1 MNQERNRADLIV
13 GLQWGD
19 EGKGKIVDH
28 MAQTHDIVCR
38 FAGGHNAGHTI
49 VVEDTKY
56 ALHLIPSGVLNP
68 DARNVVGNGVVLSP
82 VDFIG
87 EMRQFDD
94 LEGRLFLSD
103 KAHLLLPYHALID
116 QARERM
122 KGDMAIGT
130 TGKGIGPA
138 YGDKIARVG
147 HRLGEL
153 LDPEKLADKIVHHFE
168 ENRAIFE
175 VMGVA
180 SPQRE
185 ELLEELR
192 GYRDTLAPYIVDTTL
207 LVWKALEDGEK
218 MLLEGAQGTMLD
230 IDHGTYPYVTSSTT
244 VSAGA
249 CSGLGLNPKDI
260 GKVTGI
266 AKAYC
271 TRVGNG
277 PFPSE
282 DFGEEGE
289 RLRKNGHEF
298 GTTTGRPRRCGW
310 FDAVAMKHAVRING
324 VDQVALMKLDVL
336 DGFDEIKVC
345 VAYEVDGREIDY
357 VPCNLEDATPVYK
370 RFPGWKRTEGIREFD
385 ELPDT
390 ARAYIQALEAMVG
403 AKMGIISTSP
413 QREDTIIR
421 REAE

>member
-1 MNQERNRADLIV
+1 MAKQADLIV

-28 MAQTHDIVCR
+28 MAQTHDYVCR

-49 VVEDTKY
+49 VIGEKTY

-68 DARNVVGNGVVLSP
+68 EAKNVVGNGVVLSP
-82 VDFIG
+82 VDFIR
-87 EMRQFDD
+87 EMEQFDD

-122 KGDMAIGT
+122 KGDLAIGT

-138 YGDKIARVG
+138 YGDKVARVG
-147 HRLGEL
+147 HRVGEL
-153 LDPEKLADKIVHHFE
+153 LDPAKLTAKIVAYFAM
-168 ENRAIFE
+168 NQAIFDA
-175 VMGVA
+175 MGVELPSEA
-180 SPQRE
+180 
-185 ELLEELR
+185 ELLEQLE
-192 GYRDTLAPYIVDTTL
+192 GYKAVLEPYITDTTL
-207 LVWKALEDGEK
+207 LVWDAMDADKK
-218 MLLEGAQGTMLD
+218 VLLEGAQGTMLD

-249 CSGLGLNPKDI
+249 ASGLGIAPRDI
-260 GKVTGI
+260 GRITGI

-282 DFGEEGE
+282 DFGDEGQ
-289 RLRKNGHEF
+289 RLRDNGHEY

-310 FDAVAMKHAVRING
+310 FDAVAMRHAVRING
-324 VDQVALMKLDVL
+324 ADQIALMKLDVL
-336 DGFDEIKVC
+336 DGFDEVKVC
-345 VAYEVDGREIDY
+345 IAYEVGGKQIDY
-357 VPCNLEDATPVYK
+357 VPYDLEDATPIYQT
-370 RFPGWKRTEGIREFD
+370 FPGWDKTEGVRVFD
-385 ELPDT
+385 DLPPT
-390 ARAYIQALEAMVG
+390 AKSYITALEEMVG
-403 AKMGIISTSP
+403 ARMGIISTSP
-413 QREDTIIR
+413 EREDTIVR
-421 REAE
+421 K

>member
-1 MNQERNRADLIV
+1 MSKKADLIV

-28 MAQTHDIVCR
+28 MAQTHDYVCR

-49 VVEDTKY
+49 VVGEKKY

-68 DARNVVGNGVVLSP
+68 KAKNIVGNGVVLSP
-82 VDFIG
+82 PDFIK
-87 EMRQFDD
+87 EMSQFDD
-94 LEGRLFLSD
+94 LEGRLFISD
-103 KAHLLLPYHALID
+103 KAHLLLPYHAAID

-122 KGDMAIGT
+122 KGDKAIGT

-138 YGDKIARVG
+138 YGDKVARVG
-147 HRLGEL
+147 HRVGEL
-153 LDPEKLADKIVHHFE
+153 HHPRKLADKILAYFAMNRPVFE
-168 ENRAIFE
+168 A
-175 VMGVA
+175 MGVEV
-180 SPQRE
+180 PE
-185 ELLEELR
+185 EQALYHQLVEYKEALE
-192 GYRDTLAPYIVDTTL
+192 PYITDTTL
-207 LVWKALEDGEK
+207 LVWRALEEGSR

-260 GKVTGI
+260 GRITGI

-282 DFGEEGE
+282 DFGEAGQ
-289 RLRKNGHEF
+289 RLRDNGHEY

-310 FDAVAMKHAVRING
+310 FDAVAMHHAVRING

-336 DGFDEIKVC
+336 DGFEEIRVC
-345 VAYEVDGREIDY
+345 VAYEFEGKEIDY
-357 VPCNLEDATPVYK
+357 VPYDLEDVRPVY
-370 RFPGWKRTEGIREFD
+370 RVFEGWKKSEGARSFD
-385 ELPDT
+385 ELPEN
-390 ARAYIQALEAMVG
+390 ARVYIESLEELIG
-403 AKMGIISTSP
+403 CRIGIISTSP
-413 QREDTIIR
+413 EREDTIVR
-421 REAE
+421 

>member
-1 MNQERNRADLIV
+1 MSKADLIV

-28 MAQTHDIVCR
+28 MAQTHDFVCR

-49 VVEDTKY
+49 VIGEEKY

-68 DARNVVGNGVVLSP
+68 EAKNIVGNGVVLSP
-82 VDFIG
+82 VDFLK
-87 EMRQFDD
+87 EMEQFDD

-103 KAHLLLPYHALID
+103 KAHILLPYHAQID
-116 QARERM
+116 QARERL
-122 KGDMAIGT
+122 KGDKAIGT

-138 YGDKIARVG
+138 YGDKVARVG

-153 LDPEKLADKIVHHFE
+153 LHPEKLTAKIMEFFAINKPVFDAMGVEAPDERELLAELTHYKEVLSPYICDTTQLMWEILDADKKV
-168 ENRAIFE
+168 
-175 VMGVA
+175 
-180 SPQRE
+180 
-185 ELLEELR
+185 
-192 GYRDTLAPYIVDTTL
+192 
-207 LVWKALEDGEK
+207 
-218 MLLEGAQGTMLD
+218 LLEGAQGTMLD

-249 CSGLGLNPKDI
+249 CSGLGINPKDI
-260 GKVTGI
+260 GTVTGI

-282 DFGEEGE
+282 DLGEEGD

-310 FDAVAMKHAVRING
+310 FDAVAMRHAVRVNG

-345 VAYEVDGREIDY
+345 VAYTFEGKEINY
-357 VPCNLEDATPVYK
+357 VPYDLEEVTPVYQT
-370 RFPGWKRTEGIREFD
+370 FPGWEKTEGVRTFEA
-385 ELPDT
+385 LPET
-390 ARAYIQALEAMVG
+390 AKAYIEALEAMIG
-403 AKMGIISTSP
+403 TKIGIISTSP
-413 QREDTIIR
+413 EREDTIIR
-421 REAE
+421 

>member
-1 MNQERNRADLIV
+1 MSNQADLIV

-28 MAQTHDIVCR
+28 MAQTHDYVCR

-49 VVEDTKY
+49 VVGEKKY

-68 DARNVVGNGVVLSP
+68 EAKNIVGNGVVLSP
-82 VDFIG
+82 ADFIK
-87 EMRQFDD
+87 EMSQFDD
-94 LEGRLFLSD
+94 LEGRLFISD
-103 KAHLLLPYHALID
+103 KAHLLLPYHAAID

-122 KGDMAIGT
+122 KGDKAIGT

-138 YGDKIARVG
+138 YGDKVARVG
-147 HRLGEL
+147 HRIGEL
-153 LDPEKLADKIVHHFE
+153 HHPRKLADKILDFFAMNRPVFE
-168 ENRAIFE
+168 A
-175 VMGVA
+175 MGVEA
-180 SPQRE
+180 PDAQKLYH
-185 ELLEELR
+185 ELVEYKEALE
-192 GYRDTLAPYIVDTTL
+192 PYITDTTL
-207 LVWKALEDGEK
+207 LVWKALDEGKK

-260 GKVTGI
+260 GRVTGI

-282 DFGEEGE
+282 DHGEEGQ
-289 RLRKNGHEF
+289 RLRDNGYEY

-310 FDAVAMKHAVRING
+310 FDAVAMHHAVRING

-345 VAYEVDGREIDY
+345 VAYEFEGEEIDY
-357 VPCNLEDATPVYK
+357 VPYDLEEVRPIYRIFK
-370 RFPGWKRTEGIREFD
+370 GWKRCEGAREFG
-385 ELPDT
+385 ELPPE
-390 ARAYIQALEAMVG
+390 AQEYIAALEEMIG
-403 AKMGIISTSP
+403 CRIGIISTSP
-413 QREDTIIR
+413 EREDTIVR
-421 REAE
+421 

>member
-1 MNQERNRADLIV
+1 MNRADLIV

-28 MAQTHDIVCR
+28 MAQKYDVVCR

-49 VVEDTKY
+49 VTDGNKY

-68 DARNVVGNGVVLSP
+68 KARNIVGNGVVLSP
-82 VDFIG
+82 ADFIE
-87 EMRQFDD
+87 EMSQFDY
-94 LEGRLFLSD
+94 LEGRLFVSD

-116 QARERM
+116 QALEKL
-122 KGDMAIGT
+122 KGDKAIGT

-147 HRLGEL
+147 HRIGEL
-153 LDPEKLADKIVHHFE
+153 LHPEKLTAKIMHHFE
-168 ENRAIFE
+168 ENRAIFDAIE
-175 VMGVA
+175 IKK
-180 SPQRE
+180 PDEQT
-185 ELLEELR
+185 LLEELK
-192 GYRDTLAPYIVDTTL
+192 GYKRHLEPFIVDTTQ
-207 LVWKALEDGEK
+207 LVWRILQSGER

-230 IDHGTYPYVTSSTT
+230 IDHGTYPFVTSSTT

-282 DFGEEGE
+282 DFGEDGKLIRE
-289 RLRKNGHEF
+289 KGHEF

-310 FDAVAMKHAVRING
+310 FDAVAMRHAVRING

-336 DGFDEIKVC
+336 DGFEEIKVC
-345 VAYEVDGREIDY
+345 VAYEFEDKQIDY
-357 VPCNLEDATPVYK
+357 VPYDLEDVKPVYQS
-370 RFPGWKRTEGIREFD
+370 FPGWQTSKGVRSFD
-385 ELPDT
+385 ALPDT
-390 ARAYIQALEAMVG
+390 AKSYIEALEKMIG
-403 AKMGIISTSP
+403 TKMGIISTSP
-413 QREDTIIR
+413 DREDTIIR
-421 REAE
+421 